1 MSVQIPTEA
10 DRAFY
15 RANGYFIL
23 RDVIP
28 AALLRDLRR
37 EAAKAYDIALRLSG
51 PQAQRLSRIADH
63 AGELDMTPF
72 REFDHIEGLNDA
84 IKALLTDEHVLKPT
98 EDATLLFGP
107 RERPWS
113 TEWHRDWRDH
123 VLEDEFQSAIGEERW
138 QEIAMDFR
146 LWNQVN
152 CPLYEDTSTWY
163 VPGSFKRVH
172 NSEAELRVYAS
183 SSQEELWDEKRQRTD
198 EELEL
203 FCLRYC
209 QAMPGAIQLVLNPGD
224 FGLYRNVG
232 WHLGNY
238 VPYRKR
244 MTLHTHCFTEA
255 YAKFAADYSHLLKA
269 VEAGRERHARLAAA
283 GY

>member
-1 MSVQIPTEA
+1 MPVVQPTES
-10 DRAFY
+10 DRQFY
-15 RANGYFIL
+15 RENGYFIL
-23 RDVIP
+23 RQIIP
-28 AALLRDLRR
+28 ANLLRDLRR
-37 EAAKAYDIALRLSG
+37 EAAKAYDIALRISG
-51 PQAQRLSRIADH
+51 PQAQRLAPLKDH
-63 AGELDMTPF
+63 TRELDLQPF
-72 REFDHIEGLNDA
+72 HEFDRIEGLNDA
-84 IKALLTDEHVLKPT
+84 IKALLSDEHELKPT
-98 EDATLLFGP
+98 EEATILFGP

-123 VLEDEFQSAIGEERW
+123 VLEAEFQAEIGDARW

-152 CPLYEDTSTWY
+152 CPLYEDSSTWY

-172 NSEAELRVYAS
+172 NTEAELRVYAS
-183 SSQEELWDEKRQRTD
+183 STQQELWDEDKRRTD

-209 QAMPGAIQLVLNPGD
+209 QAMPGAVQLVLNPGD
-224 FGLYRNVG
+224 FCIYRNVG

-238 VPYRKR
+238 VPYRQR
-244 MTLHTHCFTEA
+244 MTLHTHCHTPA
-255 YAKFAADYSHLLKA
+255 YAKFSADHAHMQKALAAGID
-269 VEAGRERHARLAAA
+269 RHARLAAA

>member
-1 MSVQIPTEA
+1 MPVTLPTEA
-10 DRAFY
+10 DREFY
-15 RANGYFIL
+15 RENGYFIL
-23 RDVIP
+23 RQVIP
-28 AALLRDLRR
+28 ASLLRDLRR
-37 EAAKAYDIALRLSG
+37 EAAKAYEIVRRLSG
-51 PQAQRLSRIADH
+51 PQAQRMSRIKDH
-63 AGELDMTPF
+63 ADELDLKPF

-84 IKALLTDEHVLKPT
+84 IKALLTEEHTLKPT
-98 EDATLLFGP
+98 EEATILFGP
-107 RERPWS
+107 RERPWA

-123 VLEDEFQSAIGEERW
+123 VLEDEFQSTIGDARW

-172 NSEAELRVYAS
+172 NTEAEERVYAS
-183 SSQEELWDEKRQRTD
+183 TTQQELRDDAKQRTN

-209 QAMPGAIQLVLNPGD
+209 QSMPGAIQLVLNPGD

-232 WHLGNY
+232 WHIGNY
-238 VPYRKR
+238 VPYRTR

-255 YAKFAADYSHLLKA
+255 YEKFAKDYAHMLKA
-269 VEAGRERHARLAAA
+269 EAAGKERHARLAAA

>member
-1 MSVQIPTEA
+1 MPVTLPTEA
-10 DRAFY
+10 DREFY
-15 RANGYFIL
+15 HENGYFIL
-23 RDVIP
+23 RQVIP
-28 AALLRDLRR
+28 ASLLRDLRH
-37 EAAKAYDIALRLSG
+37 EAAKAYEIVRRLSG
-51 PQAQRLSRIADH
+51 PQAQRMSRIKDH
-63 AGELDMTPF
+63 ADELDLKPF
-72 REFDHIEGLNDA
+72 HEFDHIEGLNDA
-84 IKALLTDEHVLKPT
+84 IKALLTEEHTLKPT
-98 EDATLLFGP
+98 EEATILFGP
-107 RERPWS
+107 RERPWA

-123 VLEDEFQSAIGEERW
+123 VLEDEFQSTIGDARW

-172 NSEAELRVYAS
+172 NTEAEERVYAS
-183 SSQEELWDEKRQRTD
+183 TTQQELRHDAKQRTN

-209 QAMPGAIQLVLNPGD
+209 QSMPGAIQLVLNPGD

-232 WHLGNY
+232 WHIGNY
-238 VPYRKR
+238 VPYRTR

-255 YAKFAADYSHLLKA
+255 YEKFAKDYAHMLKA
-269 VEAGRERHARLAAA
+269 EAAGKERHARLAAA

>member
-1 MSVQIPTEA
+1 MPVTQPTAA
-10 DRAFY
+10 DRTFY
-15 RANGYFIL
+15 RENGYFIL
-23 RDVIP
+23 RQVIP
-28 AALLRDLRR
+28 ANLLRDLRR
-37 EAAKAYDIALRLSG
+37 EAAKAYEIARRISG
-51 PQAQRLSRIADH
+51 PQAQRLSKIKEHAD
-63 AGELDMTPF
+63 ELDLTPF

-84 IKALLTDEHVLKPT
+84 IKALLTEEHTLKPT
-98 EDATLLFGP
+98 EDATILFGP
-107 RERPWS
+107 RERPWA

-123 VLEDEFQSAIGEERW
+123 VLEDEFQNTIGNARW
-138 QEIAMDFR
+138 QEIALDFR

-172 NSEAELRVYAS
+172 NTETEERVYAS
-183 SSQEELWDEKRQRTD
+183 TTQQELRDDAKQRTD
-198 EELEL
+198 AELEL

-209 QAMPGAIQLVLNPGD
+209 QSMPGAIQLVLNPGD

-232 WHLGNY
+232 WHIGNY
-238 VPYRKR
+238 VPYRTR

-255 YAKFAADYSHLLKA
+255 YAKFANDYSYMLKA
-269 VEAGRERHARLAAA
+269 EEAGKERHARLAAA

>member
-1 MSVQIPTEA
+1 MPVIMPTAA
-10 DRAFY
+10 DREFY
-15 RANGYFIL
+15 RENGYFIL
-23 RDVIP
+23 RQVIP
-28 AALLRDLRR
+28 ASLLRDLRR
-37 EAAKAYDIALRLSG
+37 EAAKACEIARRLNG
-51 PQAQRLSRIADH
+51 PQAQRLARIRDH
-63 AGELDMTPF
+63 ADELDLKPF

-84 IKALLTDEHVLKPT
+84 IKALLTEEHTLKPT
-98 EDATLLFGP
+98 KDATILFGP
-107 RERPWS
+107 RERPWA

-123 VLEDEFQSAIGEERW
+123 VLEDEFQSTIGDARW

-172 NSEAELRVYAS
+172 NTGAEERVYAS
-183 SSQEELWDEKRQRTD
+183 TTQQELRDDAKQRTD

-209 QAMPGAIQLVLNPGD
+209 QSMPGAIQLVLNPGD

-238 VPYRKR
+238 VPYRTR
-244 MTLHTHCFTEA
+244 MTLHTHCFTAA
-255 YAKFAADYSHLLKA
+255 YEKFAKDYAFMLKA
-269 VEAGRERHARLAAA
+269 EAAGKERHARLAAA